1 MSREVQ
7 SKRSDKKIINF
18 PILSSQDIDYEY
30 VYAYLKDWV
39 SKKYRAGHGIIINRV
54 GDNYECETIQG
65 ALMSNILDMI
75 FEDYKELLLDSLE
88 RESVDSKGK
97 VGGIEPVDVLE
108 GKREVPFE
116 RLQGKQSKGFKKGK
130 ITIA

>member
-1 MSREVQ
+1 MRFNLKYLARRLYIKRHRFWNTYMSREVQ

-65 ALMSNILDMI
+65 AL
-75 FEDYKELLLDSLE
+75 
-88 RESVDSKGK
+88 
-97 VGGIEPVDVLE
+97 
-108 GKREVPFE
+108 
-116 RLQGKQSKGFKKGK
+116 
-130 ITIA
+130 

>member
-1 MSREVQ
+1 Q
-7 SKRSDKKIINF
+7 SKSTDKKIINF
-18 PILSSQDIDYEY
+18 PILSSEDIDYEY

-39 SKKYRAGHGIIINRV
+39 GKKHRAGHGIIINRV

-75 FEDYKELLLDSLE
+75 FEDYNELLLGGLE
-88 RESVDSKGK
+88 RESVDSK
-97 VGGIEPVDVLE
+97 VGDGDIEPVDVLE

-130 ITIA
+130 ITII